1 MGAVS
6 LSDVTGQF
14 ENDLHQPAWGS
25 PDLPMGSSRVV
36 DLLGE
41 DLRSHGFDADRVPE
55 FLGESAH
62 HALGRGD
69 RIPALKATADGSALS
84 TLIRL
89 FLLGQPVSKTAAAA
103 AFTRTG
109 LDDAVAAGAL
119 ERDGDEIRAG
129 LDIRPHADEDN
140 SYLVVSDLDS
150 DVRPGPVRHDH
161 VLGIGA
167 ASINLVRA
175 TIRERADRV
184 LDLGTGCGIQALHAY
199 SHAGSIVATD
209 TNARALALAAATAR
223 LNGQTWDLRLGSL
236 FGPVAGEHFDQII
249 SNPPFV
255 ISAGEQRFSYR
266 DSGIAGDGLV
276 QQIVRG
282 VGRHLVEGGT
292 AQFLANWLVF
302 EDTDWRTRLSGWLA
316 DAGCD
321 AWVVQRE
328 VADPAEYVALWLRD
342 AGEQSGNEAVASEWL
357 DYFAANRI
365 AGIGMGSMTLR
376 RTLGQPDIVLDEIKG
391 AGEEVTGDEAAAF
404 LARRAWLTAR
414 TDEQLLATKLS
425 LNQAVILEQRSL
437 PDRDGWM
444 TVLRRLHRPGGP
456 GASLQLDEWG
466 QALLSGCRGQVP
478 LSMLIDL
485 LAAANGFDEQ
495 ALTDSVLPSVR
506 QAITRGI
513 LHPVEG

>member
-1 MGAVS
+1 
-6 LSDVTGQF
+6 
-14 ENDLHQPAWGS
+14 
-25 PDLPMGSSRVV
+25 MGSARVV
-36 DLLGE
+36 DLIGE
-41 DLRSHGFDADRVPE
+41 DLRSHGFDAETVPE

-62 HALGRGD
+62 QALGRGD
-69 RIPALKATADGSALS
+69 RIPALRATGDGSPLS

-89 FLLGQPVSKTAAAA
+89 YLLGQPVSATAAAA
-103 AFTRTG
+103 AFPTAG
-109 LDDAVAAGAL
+109 VDAVVAMGAL
-119 ERDGDEIRAG
+119 ERGGDEIRAG
-129 LDIRPHADEDN
+129 LDIRPHADEDH

-175 TIRERADRV
+175 TIREAADRV

-199 SHAGSIVATD
+199 AHAGSVTATD
-209 TNARALALAAATAR
+209 TNPRALALAAATAR
-223 LNGQTWDLRLGSL
+223 LNGQHWDLRLGSL
-236 FGPVAGEHFDQII
+236 FDPVAGETFDQII

-276 QQIVRG
+276 EQIVRQAG
-282 VGRHLVEGGT
+282 SHLVEGGT
-292 AQFLANWLVF
+292 AQFLANWLIH
-302 EDTDWRTRLSGWLA
+302 EDTDWRQRLVGWLA

-342 AGEQSGNEAVASEWL
+342 AGEQSGNDAVAGDWL
-357 DYFAANRI
+357 EYFSRNKVS
-365 AGIGMGSMTLR
+365 GIGMGSITLR
-376 RTLGQPDIVLDEIKG
+376 RTAGRPDLVLDEIKG
-391 AGEEVTGDEAAAF
+391 AGEEVTGEEAAAF
-404 LARRAWLTAR
+404 LARRAWLSAR
-414 TDEQLLATKLS
+414 SDEQLLASTLS
-425 LNQAVILEQRSL
+425 LSSAVILEQRSL
-437 PDRDGWM
+437 PDREGWT
-444 TVLRRLHRPGGP
+444 TVLRMIRRPGGP
-456 GASLQLDEWG
+456 GATLQLDEWG

-478 LSMLIDL
+478 LSLLIEL

-495 ALTDSVLPSVR
+495 ALTDAVLPSVR

-513 LHPVEG
+513 LHPVQG